1 MEPPFSVGVFPSAGF
16 GEWRM
21 QSDQRLLRGV
31 IAQFLM
37 GATMGAVLVG
47 LIVLTDVSRI
57 EAMIAGT
64 AFPVTT
70 LVIFCAGAMLYCA
83 FGAAITGFLFLVSD
97 GVPDERDPTY

>member
-1 MEPPFSVGVFPSAGF
+1 
-16 GEWRM
+16 M

-47 LIVLTDVSRI
+47 LIVLTDVSAIQHRT
-57 EAMIAGT
+57 GT
-64 AFPVTT
+64 EDDQGRHGESR
-70 LVIFCAGAMLYCA
+70 AGAMLYCA